1 MIHAR
6 RLDPERVLR
15 GRDIVCF
22 SNDWDGDP
30 LSKTHIMKILARDN
44 RILWVNSLA
53 NRRPELSSRDLERIG
68 KKIGD
73 VAKGITE
80 PWPNLHLLGP
90 LALPSFGSMARAV
103 NRVVFR
109 HQVLAAMKRLGFR
122 ETISWSFLPSSA
134 PVSGALGEE
143 LVVYHCV
150 DEFTAFPGAPPE
162 IGELEQSLA
171 TRADLLIVSA
181 ERLRRAKERYNRN
194 IHVVRH
200 GVDHR
205 HFSRALSDEIAAHPE
220 LERLPRPILGF
231 YGLIEEWVDLRLVR
245 SVADAFPH
253 GSVVLLGK
261 VATSLAPLA
270 GARNVHLVG
279 RRPYE
284 ELPSWC
290 KGFDV
295 ALMPFVENE
304 VAQSS
309 NPLKVREYLAAGLP
323 VVSTP
328 VPEVEALGLCRIAS
342 GATAFVEQVRGAL
355 EDPGPSRARSDSI
368 LGESWESKVEELRV
382 AVFETYRARALRLG
396 VPTPMPTPAQRH

>member
-30 LSKTHIMKILARDN
+30 LSKTHIMKILAKDN

-53 NRRPELSSRDLERIG
+53 NRRPELSARDLERIG
-68 KKIGD
+68 KKISD

-80 PWPNLHLLGP
+80 PWPNLHVLGP

-109 HQVLAAMKRLGFR
+109 HQIIAAMKRLGFR
-122 ETISWSFLPSSA
+122 DTVSWSFLPSSA
-134 PVSGALGEE
+134 PVSGSLAEE

-150 DEFTAFPGAPPE
+150 DEFTAFTGAPPE
-162 IGELEQSLA
+162 IAEMEETLA
-171 TRADLLIVSA
+171 RRADLVIVSA
-181 ERLRRAKERYNRN
+181 ERLRRAKERFNRN

-200 GVDHR
+200 GVDHK
-205 HFSRALSDEIAAHPE
+205 HFVRALSDEVQPHQE
-220 LERLPRPILGF
+220 LARLPRPILGF
-231 YGLIEEWVDLRLVR
+231 YGLIEDWVDLQLVR
-245 SVADAFPH
+245 AVADAFPH

-304 VAQSS
+304 VARSS

-342 GATAFVEQVRGAL
+342 GHAAFVEQVRGAL
-355 EDPGPSRARSDSI
+355 EDPGPSRTRSDAI
-368 LGESWESKVEELRV
+368 LGESWESKVEEIRE
-382 AVFETYRARALRLG
+382 AVFQTYRARALRAG
-396 VPTPMPTPAQRH
+396 TPQVVPAPVQRT